1 MTAADAAAAAKCPL
15 CGSEEAR
22 IERQPGRDAY
32 DVACPVCD
40 RYSFRP
46 GVEEALRSG
55 AHDADRELLSGL
67 ARQAYEAGGRLELRA
82 DNLEQ
87 LVRSASL
94 PRNPLDAVELLLLYL
109 GDRQKSFS
117 EYVTIRPHR
126 FPVAVARSVK
136 DFGYVADLLLELGFA
151 ELWDDAFRDQ
161 FRLTAA
167 GWRRL
172 EELRATRPDSRQAFV
187 AMWFAE
193 EMAPAWREGFRPA
206 LEDTG
211 YRPVRIDVVQHNE
224 QIDDRIVAEIRRS
237 GLVVA
242 DFTGGRG
249 GVYFEA
255 GFAMGL
261 GIPVIWTCRA
271 DHIQHVHFD
280 TRQYNHILWERPGDL
295 REKLRLRI
303 EATLPRRPRLSTLH
317 APPEP
322 GG

>member
-1 MTAADAAAAAKCPL
+1 M
-15 CGSEEAR
+15 CGEFVIAE
-22 IERQPGRDAY
+22 
-32 DVACPVCD
+32 VAEVI
-40 RYSFRP
+40 
-46 GVEEALRSG
+46 
-55 AHDADRELLSGL
+55 LLSPHREVDRTILSAVCRHHHERG
-67 ARQAYEAGGRLELRA
+67 ERLRITR

-87 LVRSASL
+87 LVETAPL
-94 PRNPLDAVELLLLYL
+94 PRTPLDAVENLLLHI
-109 GDRQKSFS
+109 GGRQKSFS
-117 EYVTIRPHR
+117 EYVHIPLRR
-126 FPVAVARSVK
+126 FPVTAARNEE
-136 DFGYVADLLLELGFA
+136 DFRYVANLLLQVGFA
-151 ELWDDAFRDQ
+151 EVYDDAFREQ

-167 GWRRL
+167 GWKRL

-187 AMWFAE
+187 AMWFAG
-193 EMAPAWREGFRPA
+193 EMTPAWSEGFRPA

-211 YRPVRIDVVQHNE
+211 YRAVRIDVVQHNE

-280 TRQYNHILWERPGDL
+280 TRQYNHILWEHPGDL

-303 EATLPRRPRLSTLH
+303 EATLPQRPAAGR
-317 APPEP
+317 
-322 GG
+322 